1 MTTEATIPTQ
11 VALVPPSVGVSTV
24 GSVAQVATAGEISR
38 ADFTSL
44 SDRMSYLLVLRLA
57 MGAIVAI
64 WAILRPEA
72 LVVPLQSL
80 GVLTVAYLLISVAGE
95 WARRRTLRFEY
106 WIITA
111 LLLLDGLYLGCAMYA
126 TGGTQSP
133 IRFVVYLHLVAVSLL
148 ASYRTGLKIALWHSL
163 LLLVVVYAQAA
174 RLLAPVDVTPGAIE
188 FDRMPVLNVTSFWL
202 FAIATSIFSALNERE
217 LRQRRADLQAL
228 VDVGARLDSAAD
240 AIQQA
245 GIVLEALIER
255 FGFERGLLLGESDG
269 RVVVLAAHGTPEAP
283 TTSTDPD
290 WIVRRAWERRQ
301 ILPVKQLDPARD
313 PQMAQLMPDARN
325 VLVAPMFADGRAVGA
340 IVVEHRARRRPGV
353 ERRTAAMLG
362 QFASVAALN
371 LRNAVLLQHVQDLA
385 ERDSLTGAANR
396 RMFQVALERILHG
409 HEIRPRPERVTA
421 VLFLDLDDFK
431 VVNDTLG
438 HAAGDALLIAVTE
451 RISNLVRDGD
461 LVARLGGDE
470 FAVLIDDD
478 ATLSRARK
486 MAARLVFELRAPYVL
501 GDKHV
506 VVTASVGIAS
516 ARDAIGGA
524 IDLVRN
530 ADVAMYMA
538 KANGKA
544 GFAIFDPGMH
554 EAMRERHELSVELQ
568 RAVDLDQ
575 LSLLYQPI
583 VDIATGRLAG
593 VEALVRWSHPKF
605 GLVMPDR
612 FIELAEETGAI
623 LPIGRWILRQAS
635 GEAAQWLERGV
646 VPEGTFISV
655 NVSAREIQQLGF
667 VDGIKA
673 VLGESGLDPNR
684 LILEITETAL
694 LKATPATVATLHAVR
709 GLGVRIVIDDFG
721 TGYFSLSHLRQFP
734 VDALKIATEFV
745 QDVDES
751 SKSSALAGAIVAMGR
766 SLGIETIAEGIETHE
781 QAARMERLGCAFG
794 QGYVFAHP
802 MVAEDLLAGFGTASQ
817 PDASAASAATAT
829 TSGRREANRRAAT
842 ASRRPASSSSEPT
855 AATTRVPRRS
865 PALRP
870 TAS

>member
-1 MTTEATIPTQ
+1 MTAQATIPTQ
-11 VALVPPSVGVSTV
+11 TALPALA
-24 GSVAQVATAGEISR
+24 GSQAQDGPVAQTTPLGQASK
-38 ADFTSL
+38 ADFSSL

-57 MGAIVAI
+57 IGAIVAL
-64 WAILRPEA
+64 WAVLRPEA
-72 LVVPLQSL
+72 LGVSLQTL
-80 GVLTVAYLLISVAGE
+80 GAWTVAYLLVAVAGE
-95 WARRRTLRFEY
+95 WARRRTTRFDY
-106 WIITA
+106 WIITG
-111 LLLLDGLYLGCAMYA
+111 LLLVDGIYLAAAMYA

-133 IRFVVYLHLVAVSLL
+133 IRFLVYLHLVAVSLL

-163 LLLVVVYAQAA
+163 LLFVVVYAQAA
-174 RLLAPVDVTPGAIE
+174 RLLGPVDVTPGVGIE
-188 FDRMPVLNVTSFWL
+188 FDRMPVLNVTAFWL

-217 LRQRRADLQAL
+217 LRQRRTDLQAL
-228 VDVGARLDSAAD
+228 VDVGAKLDAVAD
-240 AIQQA
+240 AIQQS
-245 GIVLEALIER
+245 GIVLEAIVER

-269 RVVVLAAHGTPEAP
+269 RVVVMATHGTPDAP
-283 TTSTDPD
+283 TASSDAD

-301 ILPVKQLDPARD
+301 ILPVKQLDPTRD
-313 PQMAQLMPDARN
+313 PLLSSLMPDARN
-325 VLVAPMFADGRAVGA
+325 VLVAPMLADGRSVGA
-340 IVVEHRARRRPGV
+340 IVVEHRTRRRTGV

-396 RMFQVALERILHG
+396 RMFQLALERILHG
-409 HEIRPRPERVTA
+409 RETKPRTDRVTA

-438 HAAGDALLIAVTE
+438 HAAGDALLVAVTE
-451 RISNLVRDGD
+451 RISSLVRDGD

-478 ATLSRARK
+478 SSLSRARS

-506 VVTASVGIAS
+506 IVTASVGIAS

-524 IDLVRN
+524 ADLVRN

-575 LSLLYQPI
+575 LALLYQPI
-583 VDIATGRLAG
+583 VDIASGRLAG

-605 GLVMPDR
+605 GQVMPDR
-612 FIELAEETGAI
+612 FIEIAEETGAI
-623 LPIGRWILRQAS
+623 LPIGRWVLRQACR
-635 GEAAQWLERGV
+635 EAAEWLDSGV
-646 VPEGTFISV
+646 IPAEAFISV

-694 LKATPATVATLHAVR
+694 LKATPATVATLHGVR
-709 GLGVRIVIDDFG
+709 ELGVRIVIDDFG

-734 VDALKIATEFV
+734 VDALKIAKEFV
-745 QDVDES
+745 QDMDES
-751 SKSSALAGAIVAMGR
+751 SKSSALAGAIVAIGR

-781 QAARMERLGCAFG
+781 QAARMAALGCTFG
-794 QGYVFAHP
+794 QGYAFAHP
-802 MVAEDLLAGFGTASQ
+802 MPAVDLLVDFG
-817 PDASAASAATAT
+817 AASTTTAIVEGAT
-829 TSGRREANRRAAT
+829 TSGRREADGRAAT
-842 ASRRPASSSSEPT
+842 ASRRPASPKIE
-855 AATTRVPRRS
+855 AAPRSVRTPRR
-865 PALRP
+865 PAALRP
-870 TAS
+870 SAS